1 MIFLD
6 REGKSGWRVEVEVWF
21 LLIYGSLNFVFPSFG
36 GCVFNTCWWQEWHL
50 ASKTPHQLSPH
61 GIAYFPP
68 LIYFPSSPFASPV
81 WYCTGL
87 EQMERESNVDNWLT
101 QVLPKGGPFNWCV
114 CVWLCVCGLVVTV
127 WEPDVIWFPLQNA
140 YWRRLNVLRLLQC
153 SAGHVLQAAQGA
165 LSWTSQGTKGI
176 YRCYI
181 LSMLCVLLLC

>member
-1 MIFLD
+1 MACWGWSVILVDLWITEFCISVVWRLCFQHLLVT
-6 REGKSGWRVEVEVWF
+6 RMASGLKNSTPIIPSWNSILPSTP
-21 LLIYGSLNFVFPSFG
+21 LLSLITFRFSR
-36 GCVFNTCWWQEWHL
+36 
-50 ASKTPHQLSPH
+50 
-61 GIAYFPP
+61 
-68 LIYFPSSPFASPV
+68 LILHRSR
-81 WYCTGL
+81 TNG
-87 EQMERESNVDNWLT
+87 ERERESNVDNWLT